1 MSKGPEDWGREE
13 EPEVISKTTIKREMH
28 ALQVIGETLV
38 ALSPKDLKKIPIE
51 NEELVETIS
60 LARNVTAHGGKK
72 RLLQYI
78 GKLMRK
84 IDPEPIIR
92 ALRDLQDGQKE
103 AAQHFHNLEILRDKL
118 VAEGP
123 GGIESIIEL
132 YPLADR
138 QHLRQLV
145 LQAKREEKQLKPP
158 AASRKIFKY
167 IRELDEQA

>member
-1 MSKGPEDWGREE
+1 MSNKPEDWSSQE
-13 EPEVISKTTIKREMH
+13 EPEIVSKTAIKREMH
-28 ALQVIGETLV
+28 ALQEIGETLV
-38 ALSPKDLKKIPIE
+38 TLSPKDLKKIPIE
-51 NEELVETIS
+51 NQELVDTIS

-84 IDPEPIIR
+84 IDPEPIIG
-92 ALRDLQDGQKE
+92 ALRELQDGQKE
-103 AAQHFHNLEILRDKL
+103 ATQHFHNLEQLRDEL
-118 VAEGP
+118 LAEGP
-123 GGIESIIEL
+123 KGIETIIAL

-145 LQAKREEKQLKPP
+145 LQAKREEKNQKPP

-167 IRELDEQA
+167 IRELDEHA

>member
-1 MSKGPEDWGREE
+1 MSKENWGNEE
-13 EPEVISKTTIKREMH
+13 EPEIVSKTMIKREMH
-28 ALQVIGETLV
+28 ALQEIGETLV
-38 ALSPKDLKKIPIE
+38 GLSPKDLKKIPID
-51 NEELVETIS
+51 NQELVDTIS
-60 LARNVTAHGGKK
+60 LARNVNAHGGKK

-84 IDPEPIIR
+84 IDSEPIIR
-92 ALRDLQDGQKE
+92 ALHDLQDGQKE
-103 AAQHFHNLEILRDKL
+103 ATQHFHQLEHLRDNV

-123 GGIESIIEL
+123 KGIERIIEL
-132 YPLADR
+132 YPYADR

-145 LQAKREEKQLKPP
+145 LQAKREEKQQKPP